1 MIIRALQILKKFN
14 KNIDLL
20 GSDGK
25 IENSLEMD
33 RSKNYSIIYVD
44 QDESKI
50 FQAYKDVFSD
60 FWFNENLDFSISFP
74 GRIYYTYGK
83 VTYEESNPQK
93 AKVALGGGTFAVV
106 YDYTSLHMV
115 NIVLILTKILSV
127 LNIILAIMSLVKEIK
142 NYDDYDNVVGTVL
155 CSILWIISGIWNFII
170 LVELFSINKIID
182 LVISIILA
190 IASILR
196 IVIRHDD

>member
-33 RSKNYSIIYVD
+33 RSKNHSIIYID

-50 FQAYKDVFSD
+50 FLAYKDVFSD

-93 AKVALGGGTFAVV
+93 AKVALGGGAFAVV